1 MSSGNICED
10 NVVRADGDIIANR
23 NRSKQ
28 LSASS
33 NVDMVPDG

>member
-10 NVVRADGDIIANR
+10 NGVRADGDIIANR